1 MILLIYY
8 RVVGIIM
15 KKIDRKY
22 FTLFDIGIIV
32 VVLIVSAVCLFS
44 QLNRPT
50 DNLTCVVKVSGE
62 QVYRV
67 SLDSIDDTTEYRV
80 DTQYPLTVI
89 IGSDSVRVVDAH
101 CPDKLCEHSGTITRA
116 GQSIV
121 CLPSKVSVT
130 LISNNSTLD
139 AVVG

>member
-1 MILLIYY
+1 
-8 RVVGIIM
+8 M
-15 KKIDRKY
+15 KKIERKY
-22 FTLFDIGIIV
+22 FGIFDIGIIV
-32 VVLIVSAVCLFS
+32 IVLIVSAVCLFL

-50 DNLTCVVKVSGE
+50 DNLTCVVNVSGE

-67 SLDSIDDTTEYRV
+67 SLDSVDGVEEYCV
-80 DTQYPLTVI
+80 DSQYPLTVI
-89 IGSDSVRVVDAH
+89 IGSDSVSVADAH

-130 LISNNSTLD
+130 LQSNNSTLD